1 MKGCVQATSHATS
14 KGPRPKKGFVKL
26 ERRDLRD
33 INLQFRLLERCDSE
47 IEIAISSFVYSSAA
61 TSAIAISA
69 ESAKDVEE
77 LAESPPRL
85 RTSAV
90 LSAPASANA
99 SLATSAARQS
109 AAALIGMRFPTLV
122 RSVLSLR
129 KRVPVGSV
137 APW

>member
-1 MKGCVQATSHATS
+1 MSRPPATPPAKGLVQRRASSNSSAATSEIAISSFVYSSAAT
-14 KGPRPKKGFVKL
+14 
-26 ERRDLRD
+26 
-33 INLQFRLLERCDSE
+33 SE

>member
-1 MKGCVQATSHATS
+1 VSRPPATPPAKGLVQRRVSSNSSAATSEIAISSFVYSSAATS
-14 KGPRPKKGFVKL
+14 
-26 ERRDLRD
+26 
-33 INLQFRLLERCDSE
+33 
-47 IEIAISSFVYSSAA
+47 EIAISSFVYSSAA

>member
-1 MKGCVQATSHATS
+1 MPTTALLGVKGCVSHQ
-14 KGPRPKKGFVKL
+14 PRHQQRG
-26 ERRDLRD
+26 LRP
-33 INLQFRLLERCDSE
+33 NKAC
-47 IEIAISSFVYSSAA
+47 VYSSAA
-61 TSAIAISA
+61 TSEIAISA
-69 ESAKDVEE
+69 GVPARDGVPPRESARDVEE

-85 RTSAV
+85 RSSAV
-90 LSAPASANA
+90 LSALASTNA

-129 KRVPVGSV
+129 KRVPVGNA

>member
-1 MKGCVQATSHATS
+1 MSRPPATPPAKGLVQRRVSSNSSAATSEIAISSFVYSSAATS
-14 KGPRPKKGFVKL
+14 
-26 ERRDLRD
+26 
-33 INLQFRLLERCDSE
+33 
-47 IEIAISSFVYSSAA
+47 EIAISSFVYSSAA

>member
-1 MKGCVQATSHATS
+1 MSNSGAANS
-14 KGPRPKKGFVKL
+14 KIAISSFVYSSAA
-26 ERRDLRD
+26 
-33 INLQFRLLERCDSE
+33 NS
-47 IEIAISSFVYSSAA
+47 EIAISSFVYSSAA
-61 TSAIAISA
+61 TSEIAISA

>member
-1 MKGCVQATSHATS
+1 VSRPPATPPAKGLVRRRVSSNSSAATS
-14 KGPRPKKGFVKL
+14 
-26 ERRDLRD
+26 
-33 INLQFRLLERCDSE
+33 
-47 IEIAISSFVYSSAA
+47 EIAISSFVYSSAA